1 MLFVLYLLS
10 SETDS
15 YCAREMQTDTDLD
28 MDRIAIPPHKID
40 RITTRRFNY
49 QVRYMAEDD
58 LIMAA
63 AHAALTANIAVM
75 EYL

>member
-1 MLFVLYLLS
+1 
-10 SETDS
+10 
-15 YCAREMQTDTDLD
+15 